1 MRTAPSILLAA
12 AVTLFL
18 GCSDTTG
25 PSSGGPG
32 GSEPSSFQVSPS
44 TAFLQP
50 SQSLQFTITYS
61 GKRRTL
67 AGGPERAIWH
77 SADAS
82 VAAVSPGGLVRAVTS
97 GQTRIVATWAG
108 YQASALVTVIAPMRK
123 HDGQPVCIK
132 RTIRTPARFAQ
143 CAQ

>member
-25 PSSGGPG
+25 PSTGGPG
-32 GSEPSSFQVSPS
+32 RSEASSFLVSPS
-44 TAFLQP
+44 RAFLQP
-50 SQSLQFTITYS
+50 NQSLQFTVTYS
-61 GKRRTL
+61 GNPAL
-67 AGGPERAIWH
+67 AGGPGRAIWH
-77 SADAS
+77 SADES
-82 VAAVSPGGLVRAVTS
+82 VASVSPGGLVRGVTS
-97 GQTRIVATWAG
+97 GQTRIVVTWAG

-123 HDGQPVCIK
+123 HDGQLVCMK
-132 RTIRTPARFAQ
+132 RTIRAPARFSQ